1 MDSRDLGEVVAHY
14 ERTRE
19 EDRLTSG
26 FAELELL
33 RTQHILRRHLPAAP
47 ARIID
52 VGGGAGI
59 HGAWL
64 LEDGYDVHLVDIT
77 PRHVEL
83 AHQMLGSQGLT
94 AEIGDARNLNL
105 PDASADCVLLL
116 GPLYHLV
123 DREDR
128 MLALREAMRVVRP
141 GGIIVAAAISR
152 FASLIDGLASG
163 SFFDDSYAD
172 AVEHDLATGQHENR
186 TDNPE
191 WFTTAYF
198 HRPDELVAEVRDA
211 GVEEVAVFGVESV
224 ASWFAL
230 GSYWETSAGRA
241 RIMQA
246 AEYVEMEPSVVGA
259 SPHLL
264 AMGRRAT

>member
-1 MDSRDLGEVVAHY
+1 MESRDLSEVVAHY

-19 EDRLTSG
+19 ENRLTSG
-26 FAELELL
+26 YAELELL

-52 VGGGAGI
+52 VGGGAGV

-64 LEDGYDVHLVDIT
+64 LDDGYDVHLVDIT
-77 PRHVEL
+77 PRHIDL
-83 AHQMLGSQGLT
+83 ALESLGPRGLT
-94 AEIGDARNLNL
+94 AEVGDARELNL
-105 PDASADCVLLL
+105 PDSSADSVLLL

-123 DREDR
+123 DRGDR
-128 MLALREAMRVVRP
+128 LLALREAMRVVRP

-152 FASLIDGLASG
+152 FASLIDGLACG
-163 SFFDDSYAD
+163 SIFDDSYSE
-172 AVEHDLATGQHENR
+172 AVEQDLATGHHENH
-186 TDNPE
+186 TENPE

-198 HRPDELVAEVRDA
+198 HRPDELAAEVRDA
-211 GVEEVAVFGVESV
+211 GIEEGVVFGVESV
-224 ASWFAL
+224 ASWFSL
-230 GSYWETSAGRA
+230 GSFWGTSAGRA

-246 AEYVEMEPSVVGA
+246 AASIEMEPSVVGA

-264 AMGRRAT
+264 AIGRRPS